1 MKNIA
6 SPFTLPNGSIL
17 KNRIAKIGPMSE
29 NIGTL
34 SNALNKKPLSMHI
47 KFGLKEIQGY

>member
-6 SPFTLPNGSIL
+6 SPFKLPSGAIL
-17 KNRIAKIGPMSE
+17 KNRIAKSAMSE

-34 SNALNKKPLSMHI
+34 SNAPTKTLINAY
-47 KFGLKEIQGY
+47 KFGLKEIQGF